1 MVRDRQTALSGFGE
15 IGKDEKQMV
24 NEFWKHF
31 KSGTDIRGVALDGV
45 EGQPLDLT
53 DEVVEAIAAAFAV
66 WVSRKVG
73 KACDRLSISVGRD
86 SRLSGPRIRDA
97 VVRSLAAGGVQVT
110 DCGLISTPAMFVTTI
125 DEDLRCD
132 GAIQITASHHP
143 FHRNGLKFFTRDGG
157 LEGSDIT
164 ALLELAQDGVRPAPA
179 VGSVRELPYLSSYA
193 ARLRTMICE
202 QVQDKADYDHP
213 LAGFH
218 IVVDAGNGA
227 GGFYATEVLEKLGA
241 DVSGSQFLEPDGRF
255 PNHIPN
261 PEDEDAMASACAA
274 TLRARADLGVIFDT
288 DVDRAGCVDAAGR
301 EINRN
306 RLVALA
312 AAIALEAC
320 PGGTIVTDSITS
332 SGLKTFIEQEL
343 GGVHCR
349 FKRGYKNVINEALRL
364 KATGINAPLA
374 IETAGHA
381 ALAENYYLD
390 DGAYLITKIIIKAA
404 QLRAQGKT
412 LDSLIAKL
420 AEPAE
425 SVELRFN
432 ITVPDFK
439 AHGEAVI
446 TSLEQYAREQGWQ
459 VADDSREGVRIS
471 FDGDNG
477 DGWLLLRLSVHDPV
491 MPLNIESDRVGGCRV
506 IAEHLAAFLRT
517 VDGLDKSRLTA
528 YLEG

>member
-1 MVRDRQTALSGFGE
+1 
-15 IGKDEKQMV
+15 MV

-45 EGQPLDLT
+45 EGEPLDLT

-66 WVSRKVG
+66 WLARRTG
-73 KACDRLSISVGRD
+73 KACDQLSITVGRD

-97 VVRSLAAGGVQVT
+97 VVRSLTAGGVQVT
-110 DCGLISTPAMFVTTI
+110 DCGLISTPAMFMTTVDI
-125 DEDLRCD
+125 DLCCD

-143 FHRNGLKFFTRDGG
+143 FHRNGLKFFTCDGG

-164 ALLELAQDGVRPAPA
+164 ALLELAQDGVRPAA
-179 VGSVRELPYLSSYA
+179 AAGSVRELPYLASYA
-193 ARLRTMICE
+193 ARLRRMICE
-202 QVQDKADYDHP
+202 QVKDENDYDHP

-227 GGFYATEVLEKLGA
+227 GGFYATEVLKKLGA

-261 PEDEDAMASACAA
+261 PENEDAMASVCAA
-274 TLRARADLGVIFDT
+274 TLRAHADLGVIFDT

-312 AAIALEAC
+312 AAIVLEEH
-320 PGGTIVTDSITS
+320 PGATIVTDSITS

-364 KATGINAPLA
+364 NAAGIDAPLA
-374 IETAGHA
+374 IETSGHA
-381 ALAENYYLD
+381 ALSENYYLD

-425 SVELRFN
+425 SVELRFR
-432 ITVPDFK
+432 ITVSDFK

-446 TSLEQYAREQGWQ
+446 ASLEKYAHEQGWQ

-471 FDGDNG
+471 FDRDNG

-491 MPLNIESDRVGGCRV
+491 MPLNIESDRAGGCRV
-506 IAEHLAAFLRT
+506 IAAHLAAFLRS
-517 VDGLDKSRLTA
+517 VDGLDISCLTT
-528 YLEG
+528 YLEE